1 MTNTAPR
8 FKRTPPVQQYG
19 SADIKHMS
27 LEEIADAEEAG
38 HLHDLV
44 SVGDPDATVDH
55 KPRCSK
61 PPVVRDL
68 GELRTIRQGDGFT
81 YRCPE
86 CSAKKEI

>member
-8 FKRTPPVQQYG
+8 FRRTPPVQQFG
-19 SADIKHMS
+19 SADLKCMTQ
-27 LEEIADAEEAG
+27 EEIGVAAEAG
-38 HLHDLV
+38 HLHDLT
-44 SVGDPDATVDH
+44 VGNDPDATVKH
-55 KPRCSK
+55 KPGCSK